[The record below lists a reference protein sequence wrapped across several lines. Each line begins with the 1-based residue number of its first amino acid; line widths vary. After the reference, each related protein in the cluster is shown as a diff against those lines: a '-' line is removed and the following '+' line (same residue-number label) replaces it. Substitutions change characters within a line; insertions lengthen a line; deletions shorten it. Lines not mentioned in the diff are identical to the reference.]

1 MAEKTNRQLAKEY
14 FSHMVGKTIEG
25 VSINDDSDLEILLH
39 DDSVVVIW
47 SSEDLS
53 LAVDY
58 PPLLN

>member
-1 MAEKTNRQLAKEY
+1 MAKKSNKDLVKEY
-14 FSHMVGKTIEG
+14 FSHMVGKTIDG
-25 VSINDDSDLEILLH
+25 VSINDDNDLEILLH
-39 DDSVVVIW
+39 DDSVVIIW